1 MSRATP
7 LLILALA
14 LTGLSQGASVAY
26 GDEIGGTFVRPHA
39 DALPVF
45 AQHAAPVAVP
55 PAPPASV
62 QSARDGVPVC
72 EFCGR
77 RDCFGYCRTNAVS
90 SGDGIWERATLGG
103 QWCGVR
109 PVLADSGV
117 TLQTDLTQFYYGVSS
132 GGRDREYRYAGH
144 GDYVALLDG
153 EKLFGAQGF
162 FVKLRAEHRWGESL
176 AGATGAL
183 LPPNVLAD
191 LPTRASEN
199 VYLTNVLLTQ
209 ALSENVALYG
219 GKLDTLDGDQNAFAG
234 GRGKTQFSNVGFVID
249 PVALRTVP
257 YSTLGAGAVFL
268 AEGEQVGRVGVLNAT
283 DTTRS
288 TGFGKLFDEGA
299 VVIAEGRMPTRA
311 LDMPG
316 HQLLGGT
323 WSSRD
328 FVALDDDPRIVLP
341 GTPINQQ
348 SGSWSLYWNF
358 DQYLVTYDDDQSQ
371 GWGVFGRAGLADEQA
386 NPVGWFVSAGIG
398 GNSPIARRE
407 FDTFGAGW
415 FYAGTSSELSPAL
428 ATAFGPVG
436 DAQAVEL
443 YYNVQ
448 VAPWIHVTPDF
459 QVVMPAASTVDP
471 SLVTGVRANVSF

>member
-1 MSRATP
+1 MSRA
-7 LLILALA
+7 LRLFLFA
-14 LTGLSQGASVAY
+14 LTLSGLSTAATTAP
-26 GDEIGGTFVRPHA
+26 GDEIGGAFVRPQVEA
-39 DALPVF
+39 KPVF
-45 AQHAAPVAVP
+45 AQPPAAVAVP
-55 PAPPASV
+55 PAPPVSASR
-62 QSARDGVPVC
+62 ATDGIPVC

-77 RDCFGYCRTNAVS
+77 RDCFGYCRSGVAS
-90 SGDGIWERATLGG
+90 SGDGIWERSTLGG

-109 PVLADSGV
+109 PALAESGV
-117 TLQTDLTQFYYGVSS
+117 TLQNDLTQFYSGVSS

-209 ALSENVALYG
+209 ALSDNVALYG
-219 GKLDTLDGDQNAFAG
+219 GKLDTLDGDSNAFAS
-234 GRGKTQFSNVGFVID
+234 GRGKTQFSNIGFVFN

-257 YSTLGAGAVFL
+257 YSTLGAGAIFL
-268 AEGEQVGRVGVLNAT
+268 DDGEQVGRVGVLNAV

-288 TGFGKLFDEGA
+288 TGFGKLFDQGT
-299 VVIAEGRMPTRA
+299 VIVAEGRMPTQA
-311 LDMPG
+311 LGQPG

-328 FVALDDDPRIVLP
+328 YVALDNDPRIVLP
-341 GTPINQQ
+341 GAPTNRQ
-348 SGSWSLYWNF
+348 SGSWSLYWNC
-358 DQYLVTYDDDQSQ
+358 DQYLVTYDEDQSQ

-386 NPVGWFVSAGIG
+386 NPIGWFVSAGIG
-398 GNSPIARRE
+398 GNSPIHRRQA
-407 FDTFGAGW
+407 DTFGAGW

-428 ATAFGPVG
+428 ASAFGPIG

>member
-1 MSRATP
+1 MLRP
-7 LLILALA
+7 FRLLILALA
-14 LTGLSQGASVAY
+14 LPGLSASALRAQ
-26 GDEIGGTFVRPHA
+26 GDEIGGTFVRSQA
-39 DALPVF
+39 EANPVF
-45 AQHAAPVAVP
+45 APEPAAIVVP
-55 PAPPASV
+55 PAPPAVADNS
-62 QSARDGVPVC
+62 RDGVPVC

-77 RDCFGYCRTNAVS
+77 RDCFGYCRS
-90 SGDGIWERATLGG
+90 SAAPVGDGIWERSTLGG
-103 QWCGVR
+103 AWCGIR
-109 PVLADSGV
+109 PALAAKGV
-117 TLQTDLTQFYYGVSS
+117 TLQNDLTQFYYGVSS

-144 GDYVALLDG
+144 GDYVALFDG

-191 LPTRASEN
+191 LPTRVGEN
-199 VYLTNVLLTQ
+199 VYLTDVLLTQ
-209 ALSENVALYG
+209 ALSENVAIYG
-219 GKLDTLDGDQNAFAG
+219 GKLDTLDGDQNAFAS
-234 GRGKTQFSNVGFVID
+234 GRGKTQFSNVGFVFN

-257 YSTLGAGAVFL
+257 YSTLGAGAIFL
-268 AEGEQVGRVGVLNAT
+268 NDGETIGRVGVLNAV

-299 VVIAEGRMPTRA
+299 VVVAEGRLPTHA

-328 FVALDDDPRIVLP
+328 YVALDNDPRIVLP
-341 GTPINQQ
+341 GTPVNQQ

-358 DQYLVTYDDDQSQ
+358 DQYLVTYDENQSQ
-371 GWGVFGRAGLADEQA
+371 GWGLFGRAGLADEQA
-386 NPVGWFVSAGIG
+386 NPVGWFVSAGVG
-398 GNSPIARRE
+398 GNSPIHRRE
-407 FDTFGAGW
+407 ADTFGAGW

-428 ATAFGPVG
+428 ASAFGPIG

-448 VAPWIHVTPDF
+448 IAPWIHVTPDF

-471 SLVTGVRANVSF
+471 SLITGVRANVSF